1 MHGVSFPMRVFPLKT
16 VHLPLT
22 KEGIVDQQSDLG
34 LKNRIE
40 QLILSRLKS
49 SDGLALSTTAQRRV
63 VVEELFRVTVDEL
76 DLKLDRA
83 EKQKLFDQVCV
94 DLFGLGPLEALFID
108 QTIDEIIVIGPKQV
122 YVRRQGKR
130 ERSPVTFD
138 GEDHLQEIINRVML
152 PSLDIASPLGHRYV
166 GWTSITAIAGYTVSN
181 SGSALILRPK
191 RIRRLTAEDL
201 LKSGT
206 LTAAQLQYLRSCVEA
221 KKNIL
226 ISGDY
231 ESGKT
236 RLLSVLAGYVP
247 DEELIV
253 TIEEQHREELRLTQ
267 SMIISLHSRP
277 AGVSEYP
284 PITVGELIAHAL
296 KMRPEWLLIGD
307 LPVAETSALA
317 KAAYTKWIA
326 TAFAPHPQDVT
337 PQLAPTV
344 DLIVHMASLPNQA
357 YRVSDILLVDDASED
372 AFVLTS
378 WRPEMGQS
386 G

>member
-1 MHGVSFPMRVFPLKT
+1 MHTVGFRRWVFRLKA

-22 KEGIVDQQSDLG
+22 KEGIVVQPSDSG

-40 QLILSRLKS
+40 QLILSKLES
-49 SDGLALSTTAQRRV
+49 SDGRALSSTAQRRV
-63 VVEELFRVTVDEL
+63 VVEELFRVAVDEL
-76 DLKLDRA
+76 NLKLDRA
-83 EKQKLFDQVCV
+83 ERQKLFDQVCV

-108 QTIDEIIVIGPKQV
+108 QTIDEIIVIGPKHV

-166 GWTSITAIAGYTVSN
+166 GWCSVTAVAGYTVSN

-191 RIRRLTAEDL
+191 RIRHLTAEDL

-206 LTAAQLQYLRSCVEA
+206 LTAEQLQYLRSGVEA
-221 KKNIL
+221 KQNIL
-226 ISGDY
+226 ITGDY

-236 RLLSVLAGYVP
+236 RLLNVLAGYVP
-247 DEELIV
+247 NDELIV
-253 TIEEQHREELRLTQ
+253 TIEEQYREELQLPQ
-267 SMIISLHSRP
+267 SMIIALHSRP
-277 AGVSEYP
+277 ARVSDYP
-284 PITVGELIAHAL
+284 PITVNELIAHAL
-296 KMRPEWLLIGD
+296 KMRPERLLIGD
-307 LPVAETSALA
+307 LPVGEISALA
-317 KAAYTKWIA
+317 QAAYTKWIA
-326 TAFAPHPQDVT
+326 TAYAPHPARVT
-337 PQLAPTV
+337 PQLAATA

-357 YRVSDILLVDDASED
+357 YRVADILLVDEASED
-372 AFVLTS
+372 AFVLTP

-386 G
+386 R